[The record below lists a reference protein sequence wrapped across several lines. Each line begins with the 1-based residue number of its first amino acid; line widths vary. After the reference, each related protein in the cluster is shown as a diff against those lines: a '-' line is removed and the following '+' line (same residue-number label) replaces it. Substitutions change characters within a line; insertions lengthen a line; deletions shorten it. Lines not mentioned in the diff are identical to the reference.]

1 MLLICWHIIFGID
14 RIDRTLWH
22 AYSTINTL
30 CGINDQKIRTSFE
43 TVHRT
48 HIHTV
53 GVPASYTGFS
63 YNISHLNRIMAI
75 MTA

>member
-1 MLLICWHIIFGID
+1 MLLICWHIIFRING
-14 RIDRTLWH
+14 IDRTLWH
-22 AYSTINTL
+22 ANSAINTL

>member
-1 MLLICWHIIFGID
+1 MLLICWHIIFCVNGID
-14 RIDRTLWH
+14 RTFRY
-22 AYSTINTL
+22 AYSAINTL
-30 CGINDQKIRTSFE
+30 CGVNYQKIWACFE

-53 GVPASYTGFS
+53 SVPASDTGFS